1 MLVGKSHV
9 EKNGFQTATRDQI
22 CMVIVT
28 VSMIGCY
35 FLSDLD
41 FLTVVFV
48 ILAADPA

>member
-1 MLVGKSHV
+1 
-9 EKNGFQTATRDQI
+9 
-22 CMVIVT
+22 MVIVT